1 MVLFLCSF
9 RFSRSSKRILISLSS
24 VIVWSRKSWEKS
36 TIEFVTQKTG
46 KSTVLPL
53 TADVGNAIIKY
64 LKEVRPNVKDDY
76 VFLRMQAP
84 FCKLNPAALHSI
96 VTKAFRETGIVVN
109 PGRKHGPHALR
120 ASLVTAM
127 LENEVPLPVISETL
141 SHSNTDT
148 TQIYLKVDMYHLRK
162 LALEVPDLTGVWMGG
177 VRI

>member
-1 MVLFLCSF
+1 M
-9 RFSRSSKRILISLSS
+9 
-24 VIVWSRKSWEKS
+24 
-36 TIEFVTQKTG
+36 
-46 KSTVLPL
+46 

-96 VTKAFRETGIVVN
+96 VTKAFRDADIIVN
-109 PGRKHGPHALR
+109 PGRKHGSHALR
-120 ASLVTAM
+120 ASLATAM

-148 TQIYLKVDMYHLRK
+148 TQIYLKVDMHHLRK